1 MPLIKPRPHRVKIVR
16 HICRLREPNRD
27 ALVAYARFIGESV
40 DYVANQLIATTL
52 AKDREFTAWR
62 EAHASLAPRARG
74 CPDTELVAPGVHVK
88 DTD

>member
-16 HICRLREPNRD
+16 HICRLKEPNRD

-40 DYVANQLIATTL
+40 DYVANQLIAITL
-52 AKDREFTAWR
+52 AKDREFAAWR
-62 EAHASLAPRARG
+62 EAQASLAPPARR
-74 CPDTELVAPGVHVK
+74 CPDTEPLSLAVPAE

>member
-16 HICRLREPNRD
+16 HICRLKEPNRD

-52 AKDREFTAWR
+52 PKDREFAAWR
-62 EAHASLAPRARG
+62 EAHASLAPPPRG
-74 CPDTELVAPGVHVK
+74 CPDTELRARGVPAE